1 MDNKAYVEKNIL
13 NFEKYKEYN
22 KKRSDYIMQIDDTI
36 SMLVAIKLRE
46 NGDIITSERKQK
58 QIYDTPHI
66 IELERKCE
74 CMERKLNKAVPFY
87 SIIYMCVNSGIF
99 SAALVLL
106 ILRFGF
112 NIYIIDPYYLIC
124 AIIIS
129 LGLFATAVAT
139 LVDWKEYLKNNG
151 KE

>member
-1 MDNKAYVEKNIL
+1 MSTNANNVHKVID
-13 NFEKYKEYN
+13 YN
-22 KKRSDYIMQIDDTI
+22 YFQDLQRKR
-36 SMLVAIKLRE
+36 IKLKS
-46 NGDIITSERKQK
+46 GSDDQLYDDIASKIKDLINNVIEE
-58 QIYDTPHI
+58 QISTQNHGAPHI

-74 CMERKLNKAVPFY
+74 YMERKLNKAVPYY

-99 SAALVLL
+99 SVALTLL

-112 NIYIIDPYYLIC
+112 NIYVIDPYYLIC
-124 AIIIS
+124 AVIIS

-139 LVDWKEYLKNNG
+139 LVDWKEYLKKNG